1 MHPVSSDVQMGH
13 VLTSTGNVMERM
25 TAKIIL
31 MNRAV
36 VIFFKKKTFL
46 FNKLCLIN
54 RAVMLIEI
62 HFSAI
67 ASGSRGVMKKKN
79 EAFRSYWTIAAGA
92 YPRFL

>member
-1 MHPVSSDVQMGH
+1 
-13 VLTSTGNVMERM
+13 
-25 TAKIIL
+25 
-31 MNRAV
+31 
-36 VIFFKKKTFL
+36 
-46 FNKLCLIN
+46 
-54 RAVMLIEI
+54 MLIEI